1 MRNTQLMLNFPNV
14 ERRFIPPPAD
24 VAIDSFFP
32 EEEADKLAQIESYNK
47 HLFRPNTYLHKWWAR
62 RSGVTFRYILKQL
75 SAKSDLRDFYTP
87 GGLEGLTILDPM
99 MGGATTLHEAIRL
112 GANVIG
118 YDVDPIPVL
127 QARASLTEISL
138 QEKQAAFDP
147 FLAKLEQTLSCY
159 FETSCPDCSGKSD
172 MQFLLYGLRRR
183 TDKEEAIF
191 VDSFTLREEANGDKK
206 TIIDFYPSLEVT
218 RENRTW
224 SLIDKDEARKRGIND
239 KNSELLDIPF
249 ADRYIPLVM
258 MGKCA
263 HHGQFFKSL
272 DVNDLQNI
280 DAAASQA
287 ATRSIIPGKNGFRV
301 PQGPK
306 SNDLIARGVTNFS
319 ELFSHRQ
326 LIYLSEA
333 KRGIDEA
340 APEHRLWLALLVST
354 SLEFNSMLCGYKGVD
369 KRRPGAIRH
378 VFSHHAYSF
387 PCTALE
393 NNPVFEAK
401 TSGTLRNLFDKRI
414 LKAGIWAQ
422 APVER
427 RWSGAKWG
435 KVIIDG
441 ELDMGQECATLDE
454 FTGKTRP
461 FMVRQNDSSALPLP
475 DQA

>member
-1 MRNTQLMLNFPNV
+1 MSSTQLMFNFPNV
-14 ERRFIPPPAD
+14 ERKFIAPPAD

-32 EEEADKLAQIESYNK
+32 EEDADKLAQIESYNK

-75 SAKSDLRDFYTP
+75 SAESDLRDFYTS

-127 QARASLTEISL
+127 QARASLTGISL
-138 QEKQAAFDP
+138 QEKQAAFNT
-147 FLAKLEQTLSCY
+147 FLEKLDQKLSPY
-159 FETSCPDCSGKSD
+159 FETSCPSCPEKSD
-172 MQFLLYGLRRR
+172 MQFLLYGLRRQIN
-183 TDKEEAIF
+183 DDEAIF
-191 VDSFTLREEANGDKK
+191 VDSFTLRAEANGDKK
-206 TIIDFYPSLEVT
+206 TILDFYPSLKVT
-218 RENRTW
+218 RENRIW
-224 SLIDKDEARKRGIND
+224 LLIDRDEAKKRGIND

-249 ADRYIPLVM
+249 ADRYVPLVM
-258 MGKCA
+258 MGKCP
-263 HHGQFFKSL
+263 HHGQFFKAP
-272 DVNDLQNI
+272 DVRDLQNI
-280 DAAASQA
+280 DAAASQV
-287 ATRSIIPGKNGFRV
+287 TRMAVPGKNGFIV

-306 SNDLIARGVTNFS
+306 SSDLIARGVTNFF
-319 ELFSHRQ
+319 ELFSYRQ

-333 KRGIDEA
+333 KRCIDEA

-369 KRRPGAIRH
+369 QRRAGAIRH

-393 NNPVFEAK
+393 NNPVFKAK
-401 TSGTLRNLFDKRI
+401 TSGTLRNLFEKRI

-427 RWSGAKWG
+427 RWSGARWG

-441 ELDMGQECATLDE
+441 ELDVGQECETLNE
-454 FTGKTRP
+454 FTGKTQS

-475 DQA
+475 D